1 MKPVMCTKSPVPSL
15 RAGQLGLTLIEL
27 VVAIVVIGVGVA
39 GVLSAFNVAVLGSAD
54 PLPNKQAIS
63 AAEALLEEVEL
74 APFTYCD
81 PDDPIAATA
90 TDPSQCTTK
99 EDIGKEGTDARP
111 FDNVSDYD
119 GLTLNPITDVSGAA
133 VPGLAGYSAT
143 IAVANAALNGIAAD
157 ESLLITVTVTAPG
170 GRTYALQ
177 GYRTRYAPNA
187 LP

>member
-1 MKPVMCTKSPVPSL
+1 MFTKLPVPSA
-15 RAGQLGLTLIEL
+15 RASQSGLSLIEL

-39 GVLSAFNVAVLGSAD
+39 GVLAAFNVAVLGSAD
-54 PLPNKQAIS
+54 PLPDKQAIS

-90 TDPSQCTTK
+90 TGAGACATK
-99 EDIGKEGTDARP
+99 EDIGQEPGDARP
-111 FDNVSDYD
+111 FDNVSDYN
-119 GLTLNPITDVSGAA
+119 GVNLNPITDVSGAA
-133 VPGLAGYSAT
+133 VPGLAGYSAS
-143 IAVANAALNGIAAD
+143 IAVANAALNGLAAD

-170 GRTYALQ
+170 GRTYTLQ